1 MTTVTLN
8 VYLPDY
14 NAEVTLT
21 LPDVLT
27 STELSLLQMLLLGGN
42 VSKIAQCRCR
52 SIKTVSYQKLQIY
65 RKLGIR
71 NDLTLWPDL
80 LLRYRAVLLETK
92 NPRAPRVDNNRLIT
106 TAN

>member
-1 MTTVTLN
+1 MAKVTLT
-8 VYLPDY
+8 VYLADY
-14 NAEVTLT
+14 NAEVTLR
-21 LPDVLT
+21 LPDTLT
-27 STELSLLQMLLLGGN
+27 PTEISLLRMLMQGMN
-42 VSKIAQCRCR
+42 VSEIARRRNR
-52 SIKTVSYQKLQIY
+52 SMKTVSYQKSQIY